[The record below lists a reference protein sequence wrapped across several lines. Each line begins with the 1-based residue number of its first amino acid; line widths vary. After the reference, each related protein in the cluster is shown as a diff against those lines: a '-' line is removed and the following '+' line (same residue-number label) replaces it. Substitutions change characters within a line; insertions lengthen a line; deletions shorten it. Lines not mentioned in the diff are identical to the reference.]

1 MRPNLGDD
9 PHAIAI
15 VRLGVDVPYEQ
26 AWSLQRWVH
35 DKRVAGEV
43 TDTVLLREHAPVY
56 TAGKRT
62 APHERPSD
70 GTPVVDVAR
79 GGRLTWHGPG
89 QLVAYPIVAVGDV
102 VSYACRLEDA
112 MIQVCADFGVTAR
125 RVPGR
130 GGVWAVGEPALGLPD
145 RQLGAVGLRI
155 TRGVS
160 MHGFAL
166 NCANDPRWFN
176 RIAPCGIP
184 DVGVS
189 SLSAETGRRIVVEEV
204 MPIVE
209 KRLAEAL
216 GRQAYE
222 LHEEDLLRR

>member
-1 MRPNLGDD
+1 MRPIHGDD
-9 PHAIAI
+9 PHALAI

-35 DKRVAGEV
+35 GKRVAGEV
-43 TDTVLLREHAPVY
+43 TDTVLILEHAPVY

-62 APHERPSD
+62 APHERPAD
-70 GTPVVDVAR
+70 GTPVIDVDR

-89 QLVAYPIVAVGDV
+89 QLVAYPIVGVTDV
-102 VSYACRLEDA
+102 TSYACRLEDT

-125 RVPGR
+125 RVRGR
-130 GGVWAVGEPALGLPD
+130 GGVWAAGDSSLGLPD
-145 RQLGAVGLRI
+145 RQLGAVGLRFA
-155 TRGVS
+155 RGVT

-176 RIAPCGIP
+176 RIAPCGLP

-216 GRQAYE
+216 GLESYE
-222 LHEEDLLRR
+222 LHEEDLLRQ

>member
-1 MRPNLGDD
+1 MRPTHGVD
-9 PHAIAI
+9 PHALAI

-35 DKRVAGEV
+35 GKRVAGEV
-43 TDTVLLREHAPVY
+43 ADTLLVLEHAPVY
-56 TAGKRT
+56 TAGKRA
-62 APHERPSD
+62 APHERPAD
-70 GTPVVDVAR
+70 GTPVVDVDR
-79 GGRLTWHGPG
+79 GGRVTWHGPG
-89 QLVAYPIVAVGDV
+89 QLVGYPIVAITDV
-102 VSYACRLEDA
+102 VDYICRLEET

-125 RVPGR
+125 RVRGR
-130 GGVWAVGEPALGLPD
+130 AGVWAVGDSSLGLPD
-145 RQLGAVGLRI
+145 RQLGAVGIRV
-155 TRGVS
+155 TQGVT

-176 RIAPCGIP
+176 RIVPCGLP

-204 MPIVE
+204 LPIAE

-216 GRQAYE
+216 GRE
-222 LHEEDLLRR
+222 PFDLHEEDLLRR